1 MFKLY
6 LKVRPIDLGLDYD
19 KLALLTENY
28 VSSDLK
34 FLIDEASR
42 KALKTKSRISMDIF
56 YKVIKDNKP
65 SVTLAEIKK
74 YEAFKQEWEN
84 AKQNIF
90 HKNNK
95 PRMGF

>member
-1 MFKLY
+1 
-6 LKVRPIDLGLDYD
+6 
-19 KLALLTENY
+19 
-28 VSSDLK
+28 
-34 FLIDEASR
+34 
-42 KALKTKSRISMDIF
+42 MDIF